1 MHVIS
6 QKRLRDFWARHADAE
21 GPLRAWHTVMTRGTF
36 KDPHELKEAFPG
48 ADLVGDERAVF
59 NIGGNRY
66 RLVADLRYEWGRVY
80 VAAVLTHAEYDRVVV
95 REL

>member
-21 GPLRAWHTVMTRGTF
+21 GALRAWHTIMTRSTF
-36 KDPHELKEAFPG
+36 RNPHELKAAFPR

-59 NIGGNRY
+59 DIGGNRY
-66 RLVADLRYEWGRVY
+66 RLVADLRYEWGRVF
-80 VAAVLTHAEYDRVVV
+80 VVAVLTHQEYDRVDV